1 MQAAITLFNR
11 LTEVE
16 KIGLRMA
23 TPGTIEHL
31 ADTVYRGDLRDVEP
45 AERAAVLTETA
56 ALAQLQFV
64 AAGASNQ
71 FGRTW
76 LY

>member
-23 TPGTIEHL
+23 SAGTIEHL
-31 ADTVYRGDLRDVEP
+31 AATVYQGDLRNTNPV
-45 AERAAVLTETA
+45 ERAAVLTETA

-64 AAGASNQ
+64 AAGASNE